1 MFAAAASQHPD
12 IRQATGEVIGEVLER
27 LGADPDLAVM
37 FITAGHA
44 DAIADVG
51 DAVTRLLRPGVL
63 LGATAVSVVGG
74 DREIEDG
81 PGLVLW
87 AGRLPGAAHPVRL
100 EALSGPDGWMF
111 TGLGDLPGDEPGAGT
126 VVVLADPFSF
136 PADAFVGMA
145 GHRRVIGG
153 MASAADR
160 PGANRL
166 LLDRTVY
173 SDGAVGVRLDGA
185 VTATTVVSQ
194 GCRPV
199 GEPMIVTRA
208 ERNVVYELA
217 GKPALERLGELVAG
231 LAADDR
237 VLAQRGLHLG
247 WVIDEHKD
255 RFERGDFLIRNLIGG
270 NRDAG
275 ALIVGDRIDVG
286 STVQFQLRDSASAD
300 EDLRHLLAGQTASG
314 ALVFTCTG
322 RGRRLFGRPHHD
334 AELIDALTGGATA
347 GMFCAGELG
356 PVGDRSFVHGFTA
369 SVLLFG

>member
-1 MFAAAASQHPD
+1 MYAAAVSQHPD
-12 IRQATGEVIGEVLER
+12 IRQASGEVIGEIIER
-27 LGADPDLAVM
+27 LGPEPDLALV
-37 FITAGHA
+37 FVTAGHV
-44 DAIADVG
+44 DDIADVG
-51 DAVTRLLRPGVL
+51 DAVTTLLRPGVL
-63 LGATAVSVVGG
+63 LGAAAVSVVGG

-87 AGRLPGAAHPVRL
+87 AGNLAGAAHPIRL
-100 EALSGPDGWMF
+100 EAVSGPEGWAF
-111 TGLGDLPGDEPGAGT
+111 TGLGALPADEAGT
-126 VVVLADPFSF
+126 VVVLADPFTF
-136 PADAFVGMA
+136 PAEAFVQIA
-145 GHRRVIGG
+145 GDRRVIGG

-166 LLDRTVY
+166 LLDGAVY
-173 SDGAVGVRLDGA
+173 PDGAVGVALGPDVA
-185 VTATTVVSQ
+185 ATTLVSQ
-194 GCRPV
+194 GCRPI

-208 ERNVVYELA
+208 ERNVVFELA
-217 GKPALERLGELVAG
+217 GKPALERLGELVAALSPDERT
-231 LAADDR
+231 LAR
-237 VLAQRGLHLG
+237 RGLHLG
-247 WVIDEHKD
+247 WVIDEHKE
-255 RFERGDFLIRNLIGG
+255 RFERGDFLIRNLVGG

-275 ALIVGDRIDVG
+275 AIVVGDRVDVG

-300 EDLRHLLAGQTASG
+300 EDLRHLLAGRTASG

-334 AELIDALTGGATA
+334 AELIDALAGGATA